1 MTAVAVH
8 ASHVG
13 NESRLSWPRIG
24 AWSGSFSLHL
34 VILAM
39 LLTPPVALQVAR
51 QIQKDPTVRFIIPEE
66 KKPEPAMPEPIRK
79 QVVAPVTHIKTP
91 PVSAPPIIDVPND
104 MGRATPV
111 VDAPPAIDTKPTA
124 ADAEPSAIAYGK
136 QTRVPYPI
144 ESMRNR
150 EQGTVTL
157 RVLVS
162 AAGLVQAVEIEKTS
176 GWPRLDRAARDAV
189 KGWSFHP
196 AIRNGVAQS
205 AWALVPVTFN
215 LQQL

>member
-1 MTAVAVH
+1 MTAAAVH

-13 NESRLSWPRIG
+13 NESRLSWQRVG

-34 VILAM
+34 GILA
-39 LLTPPVALQVAR
+39 LLLAPPVALQLVR
-51 QIQKDPTVRFIIPEE
+51 QTDTVVPITRIIDPPKKIDEPQLPTPIQKQPQIKPHVVVPPVQRIVTDPTPVSTF
-66 KKPEPAMPEPIRK
+66 
-79 QVVAPVTHIKTP
+79 APVI
-91 PVSAPPIIDVPND
+91 
-104 MGRATPV
+104 
-111 VDAPPAIDTKPTA
+111 DAPPAIDTKPTVP
-124 ADAEPSAIAYGK
+124 DAEPSAIAYGNR
-136 QTRVPYPI
+136 TRVAYPI
-144 ESMRNR
+144 ESLRNR

-162 AAGLVQAVEIEKTS
+162 AAGLVQAVEIEKSS

-205 AWALVPVTFN
+205 GWALVPVTFN